1 MAPGRKHQRGMSGS
15 GWFMIIILLF
25 GAASVGL
32 RLMPH
37 YLDHG
42 TIDGQILALLENPDL
57 RDMGPNRIHRELE
70 RMLKLNN
77 IREFETKDKLE
88 IEKGAGTLRMDFRY
102 EVREPLFWNID
113 VLLTF
118 EEHYEKVL

>member
-1 MAPGRKHQRGMSGS
+1 MARAHRHQRGMSGS

-37 YLDHG
+37 YLDHN
-42 TIDGQILALLENPDL
+42 TIDGQILSLLENPSL
-57 RDMGPNRIHRELE
+57 RQMGPAGIHRELE

-77 IREFETKDKLE
+77 IRDFETKDKLE
-88 IEKGAGTLRMDFRY
+88 IQKGAGTITMDFRY
-102 EVREPLFWNID
+102 EVREPLFWNVD
-113 VLLTF
+113 VVLTF
-118 EEHYEKVL
+118 S